1 MHGSGVLHPVAR
13 ARYPRGPRWGITCA
27 VTAPGGA
34 HPGHHLTL
42 GRPQVGTSPPQVGD
56 LCGLPDLQIWQLN
69 RLLLTNPGIPW
80 HVRTTNPPRPPVRSP
95 RMSASSVS
103 GTPGPFHDSDQP
115 YFCTQVTSASSG
127 CAWYVRQY
135 ASKARTWGAHPGHH
149 RRRAGRRWGA
159 PRASPH
165 PRAAPGGAITVMP
178 HRGPRGYRARAT
190 GFSTTQ
196 AAQLVKDK
204 SRRSHASPT
213 RSASSAASAARD

>member
-1 MHGSGVLHPVAR
+1 MPGSPRTVPPR
-13 ARYPRGPRWGITCA
+13 ASVGHHLRRDGPRWGAPRASPHPRAAPGGDI
-27 VTAPGGA
+27 TAPGGR
-34 HPGHHLTL
+34 LV
-42 GRPQVGTSPPQVGD
+42 RPSRSPN
-56 LCGLPDLQIWQLN
+56 LATKCE
-69 RLLLTNPGIPW
+69 LLTHPGIPW

-115 YFCTQVTSASSG
+115 YFCTQVTPASSG

-178 HRGPRGYRARAT
+178 HRGPRGYPVRAT
-190 GFSTTQ
+190 APST
-196 AAQLVKDK
+196 
-204 SRRSHASPT
+204 
-213 RSASSAASAARD
+213 